1 MAGEKKSE
9 FVFEN
14 NSLDWCRLFAAVQIA
29 VSHFLALML
38 ISYQEPGMLD
48 VRLWSVRKMFTVF
61 PGLILLFSISG
72 FLMGHSLE
80 SGSDRKR
87 FLRRRLLRVYP
98 GLWAN
103 VAVTAVLIVGILRPS
118 AENLKSLIVW
128 TGVQAVGVAYT
139 PHFLEGL
146 GTGSVN
152 GTLWTIMVEMQFYLL
167 LFLFWDFWRKRKR
180 SFWLVCFCLSAA
192 GNLLCGFVQASLPSY
207 AALLLERSCLPY
219 LVWFL
224 GGFCLYQYRERIMGR
239 LIRVLPALWI
249 FYVAYRVLWQKYAWP
264 VAGYYEDIA
273 VSLLLPCLTVGTAYA
288 LGRHRRKNDIS
299 YGIFLYHWLIINV
312 FFCYDLPA
320 RVHHAVLLAVYCLLF
335 CLFGS
340 ASWFLLERRALGK

>member
-128 TGVQAVGVAYT
+128 AWPTRRIFLKGWGQEALTVRFGRSWWKCSFICCFFFSGIFGGKGNEASGSSAFVCPRREICFAGSSRRRCRRMPRFFWNGAVC
-139 PHFLEGL
+139 PIWS
-146 GTGSVN
+146 GS
-152 GTLWTIMVEMQFYLL
+152 WE
-167 LFLFWDFWRKRKR
+167 
-180 SFWLVCFCLSAA
+180 
-192 GNLLCGFVQASLPSY
+192 GFV
-207 AALLLERSCLPY
+207 C
-219 LVWFL
+219 
-224 GGFCLYQYRERIMGR
+224 
-239 LIRVLPALWI
+239 
-249 FYVAYRVLWQKYAWP
+249 
-264 VAGYYEDIA
+264 
-273 VSLLLPCLTVGTAYA
+273 
-288 LGRHRRKNDIS
+288 IS
-299 YGIFLYHWLIINV
+299 I
-312 FFCYDLPA
+312 
-320 RVHHAVLLAVYCLLF
+320 
-335 CLFGS
+335 GS
-340 ASWFLLERRALGK
+340 ASWGG